1 MFSNHSTPDPRHSS
15 PQPLRRNCPMQN
27 KANSGSAPMRL
38 RLIECG
44 SLVVLLL
51 WAFAISAFSAEKP
64 AAAPL
69 PAPAQKSAAA
79 PVAIEVTAVIPRS
92 VQALDQLREIREKL
106 DADNSVS
113 VVEAG
118 LPAFTQQLDEWWK
131 VEAATIKQLRSVQR
145 INDVL
150 WQWRLYEDQVAAWNG
165 LLATSSKE
173 RARRSRHSAA

>member
-92 VQALDQLREIREKL
+92 V
-106 DADNSVS
+106 
-113 VVEAG
+113 
-118 LPAFTQQLDEWWK
+118 
-131 VEAATIKQLRSVQR
+131 
-145 INDVL
+145 
-150 WQWRLYEDQVAAWNG
+150 
-165 LLATSSKE
+165 
-173 RARRSRHSAA
+173 